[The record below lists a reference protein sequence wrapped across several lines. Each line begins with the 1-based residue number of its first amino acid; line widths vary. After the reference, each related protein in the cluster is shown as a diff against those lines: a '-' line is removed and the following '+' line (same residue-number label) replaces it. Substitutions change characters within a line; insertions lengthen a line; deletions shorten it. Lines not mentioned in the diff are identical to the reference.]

1 MASPDQ
7 AFGWF
12 VPLLAIYLGVER
24 WRRGRLPAMP
34 SGAERAGGTALFAV
48 GCGLVL
54 TNLPVLE
61 ANTLWPTAQWWGAAG
76 AALATIGAATAAG
89 GWAWA
94 RQFVFPPLFIF
105 TALTWPTPIKSW
117 IVANLEG
124 INAETAAG
132 IVSAAGH
139 PAIVTGNV
147 IRVSTGL
154 VGIEEACSGL
164 RSLQTVWMVAWFAG
178 EFFLLNLPRRLF
190 LVFAA
195 MLTAL
200 AANLARTIFL
210 TWMAADAGLTASERW
225 HDRAGNLELAFDL
238 AMVAALAWRA
248 HRPGGRRRTGSVSG
262 RPPIGAPAAN
272 EVGRVLRTRSN
283 LRPSMGQNA
292 VGPGALETTRSTSI
306 DGAVRRGQRFAL
318 AALLVGL
325 AAEAGT
331 RAWYGSHARG
341 SATALVHW
349 RLAAPNPDWTAVP
362 VPPRELAILQ
372 STQASGLAVRPP
384 QSEFPAWVFV
394 VSWEGSA
401 ARSENPEWHDPAIC
415 LPAAGAR
422 LTANLGPAEVALGTR
437 QLSFAG
443 YRFEAGGRTET
454 VYFCHWDAE
463 NAAVRQE
470 SDGSRGDVRARR
482 WQRVREGRRQ
492 GDVAHIAFVIET
504 PDAAAALT
512 WLRRWAPLLLLPVS

>member
-7 AFGWF
+7 TFGWF

-24 WRRGRLPAMP
+24 WRRGRLPAPP
-34 SGAERAGGTALFAV
+34 SGSERAGGTALFAV

-76 AALATIGAATAAG
+76 AALATIGAAIAAG

-94 RQFVFPPLFIF
+94 RQLVFPPLFIF

-117 IVANLEG
+117 IVDTLEG

-139 PAIVTGNV
+139 PAIVAGNV

-210 TWMAADAGLTASERW
+210 TWVAADTGLTASERW

-248 HRPGGRRRTGSVSG
+248 HRPAGRRRAVSVFG
-262 RPPIGAPAAN
+262 PLPARAPGQFDGVVQRWQGFAVAALAVGLVA
-272 EVGRVLRTRSN
+272 EVGTRV
-283 LRPSMGQNA
+283 
-292 VGPGALETTRSTSI
+292 
-306 DGAVRRGQRFAL
+306 
-318 AALLVGL
+318 
-325 AAEAGT
+325 
-331 RAWYGSHARG
+331 WYRSHARG
-341 SATALVHW
+341 SGTALVHW
-349 RLAAPNPDWTAVP
+349 RLTAPNPNWTAVP
-362 VPPRELAILQ
+362 VPPREVAALQ

-384 QSEFPAWVFV
+384 QSEFPAWAFV

-422 LTANLGPAEVALGTR
+422 LTANLGPAEVPLGAR
-437 QLSFAG
+437 ELSFAG

-463 NAAVRQE
+463 NAVVRQE
-470 SDGSRGDVRARR
+470 TDGSPGDVRARR

-504 PDAAAALT
+504 SDAAAALT
-512 WLRRWAPLLLLPVS
+512 WLRRWAPLLLQSVSG